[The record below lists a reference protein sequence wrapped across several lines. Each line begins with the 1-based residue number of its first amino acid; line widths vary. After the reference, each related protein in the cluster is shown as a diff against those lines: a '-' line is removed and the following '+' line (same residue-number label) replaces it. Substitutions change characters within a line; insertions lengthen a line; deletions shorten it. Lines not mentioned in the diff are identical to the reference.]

1 MTYMMQFTIDA
12 NPVAKGRPKFSKV
25 GGFVKTY
32 SPKKTVDYEQI
43 VRQTAAQAMGPTE
56 LLETPVAVY
65 LYIRLPI
72 PKSYPRKRSEACL
85 KGLERP
91 TKKPDID
98 NLAKSVLDGINGVI
112 WRDDSQIVSLHVTKV
127 YSTQP
132 GVDVLIREE
141 LP

>member
-12 NPVAKGRPKFSKV
+12 NPVPKGRPKFSKV

-43 VRQTAAQAMGPTE
+43 VRQTAAQAMGQTE

-65 LYIRLPI
+65 LYVRLPI
-72 PKSYPRKRSEACL
+72 PKSYPRKRLEACL
-85 KGLERP
+85 RGLERP

-112 WRDDSQIVSLHVTKV
+112 WKDDSQIVSLHVTKV

-132 GVDVLIREE
+132 GVDVLIKEE

>member
-12 NPVAKGRPKFSKV
+12 NPVPKGRPKFSKV

-43 VRQTAAQAMGPTE
+43 VRQTAAQAMGSTD

-72 PKSYPRKRSEACL
+72 PRSYPRKRSEACL

-141 LP
+141 LN

>member
-72 PKSYPRKRSEACL
+72 PKSYPRKRLEACL

-141 LP
+141 LN